1 MNGGGRRVFFYK
13 ALGGKRTFPSTEPI
27 VEEASRSVIW
37 HKKKYCFLLFRPKL
51 DRRKGGRKVDT
62 NKVGKGRKE
71 GGTIKGQ
78 VL

>member
-1 MNGGGRRVFFYK
+1 MNGGGRRVFSIR
-13 ALGGKRTFPSTEPI
+13 LWGERTFPSTEPI
-27 VEEASRSVIW
+27 VEEALRSVIW

-51 DRRKGGRKVDT
+51 DRHKGDRKVDT